1 MTQSNGTDVSPR
13 KDPEGQRGFAASAS
27 KMALP
32 GGFVLLAILGLF
44 FGMRAF
50 GQSSTAQQSKDNGG
64 FIIRSVRIFDGTRMI
79 PRADVWI
86 EGGKI
91 KAVGADLKAP
101 DGIRSV
107 DGSGDTLLPGLIDAH
122 THTFTKDQLRAA
134 LVFGVTTELDMFTS
148 HQFAQQ
154 IKKEQAEGKDLS
166 LADLR
171 SAGTLVTAPHGHGTE
186 YGMTIPTIAA
196 PEEAQ
201 AFVDARIAEGSDY
214 IKIIYDNGSAYG
226 TKIPTISKETMAA
239 VVAAAHNRG
248 KLAVV
253 HIGSLAGARDAIDAG
268 ADGLMHLFVD
278 APPDPQFGAFVAAH
292 HSFVVPTLSVNE
304 SVTGKPSG
312 ASLVTDPRLEPY
324 LMPDNATN
332 LKRSFPSLPTKLDLA
347 YTQQAIRQLE
357 AAHVP
362 LLAGT
367 DAPNPGTAHGASIH
381 RELELLVQAGLTPI
395 EALTAATAAPARIFH
410 LDDRG
415 RIAPGL
421 RADLLLIKGDPA
433 ADITATRDIVAVW
446 KLGVEADRP
455 AYRAGVEKER
465 AARASAPAGSES
477 GLVSDFED
485 GKATAKFGVGWD
497 ISTDGV
503 AQGKST
509 AAMKVTDGGVNN
521 SKYSLQV
528 TGNIDGALPYAWA
541 GAIFFPGNAPF
552 APVNL
557 SMKKQ
562 VRFWAKGDGK
572 TYRVMLFSQSR
583 GFFPATQTFI
593 AAPEWKE
600 YTFTLASFSLDGKD
614 LTALLFSGG
623 PSPGPFAFQI
633 DDVRIE

>member
-1 MTQSNGTDVSPR
+1 
-13 KDPEGQRGFAASAS
+13 
-27 KMALP
+27 MALS
-32 GGFVLLAILGLF
+32 GGIVLLATLGF
-44 FGMRAF
+44 FFAMRAS
-50 GQSSTAQQSKDNGG
+50 GQSSPAQQSKASGA
-64 FIIRSVRIFDGTRMI
+64 FIIRNARIFDGTRVI
-79 PRADVWI
+79 PRGDVWV
-86 EGGKI
+86 EDGKI

-101 DGIRSV
+101 EGIPAV
-107 DGSGDTLLPGLIDAH
+107 DGSGGTLLPGLVDSH
-122 THTFTKDQLRAA
+122 THTFTRDHLQAA

-154 IKKEQAEGKDLS
+154 IKKAQADGKDLG

-186 YGMTIPTIAA
+186 YGMNIPTITG

-226 TKIPTISKETMAA
+226 SKMPTISKETMAA
-239 VVAAAHNRG
+239 VVVAAHNRG
-248 KLAVV
+248 KMAVA

-268 ADGLMHLFVD
+268 VDGLMHLFVD

-292 HSFVVPTLSVNE
+292 HAFVVPTLSVNE

-312 ASLVTDPRLEPY
+312 ASLATDPRLEPY
-324 LMPDNATN
+324 LMPDDVAH
-332 LKRSFPSLPTKLDLA
+332 LKGSFPPLPTKLDLA
-347 YTQQAIRQLE
+347 YAQQAVQQLK

-381 RELELLVQAGLTPI
+381 RELELLVQAGLTPA
-395 EALTAATAAPARIFH
+395 EALTAATATPARAFH

-421 RADLLLIKGDPA
+421 RADLLLVKGDPT
-433 ADITATRDIVAVW
+433 ADITATRDIVSVW

-455 AYRAGVEKER
+455 AYRAAVEKAN
-465 AARASAPAGSES
+465 AARAAAPSGSES
-477 GLVSDFED
+477 GLISDFED
-485 GKATAKFGVGWD
+485 GKATAKYGAGWD
-497 ISTDGV
+497 ISTDSV
-503 AQGKST
+503 ARGKSS
-509 AAMKVTDGGVNN
+509 AEMKVTDGGANN

-528 TGNIDGALPYAWA
+528 TGNIDGAVPYAWA

-552 APVNL
+552 TPVNL

-583 GFFPATQTFI
+583 GFFPATQTFL

-600 YTFTLASFSLDGKD
+600 YTFTITTFGLDGKD

-623 PSPGPFAFQI
+623 PSPGGFSFQI